1 MNGSLKFAAPIVLAL
16 AFTGCNAGGMSS
28 VPAQGDQSVAPTNQ
42 LALSL
47 QGRRACPD
55 AHTAGKMQ
63 CDAIVE
69 RESAIGPDVA
79 GWQPPSFQARYKL
92 PVTKGSGTI
101 VAIVDAFDNP
111 NVASDLAAYRTEFGL
126 GTANFTKYNQK
137 GQQKNYPVG
146 NAGWGTEIDL
156 DVEMVS
162 ASCPLCTIYLI
173 EANDNYTNNL
183 YAAEKEAVKLGATIV
198 SNSYSGGGGS
208 ASGGAFDHKGVT
220 YLASAGDSGY
230 GICDPADYSTVV
242 SVGGTVLSMSG
253 SPPAYNEMVWPNSGG
268 GCSVVAKPSWQ
279 HDPKCSKRTAN
290 DTAAVAAGVALYD
303 TYQSHG
309 WGTVGGT
316 SVSSPLVAGMYA
328 LAGNSTNQDGGKNI
342 WSLKKKKNNKDFN
355 YISSGKV
362 INCPAS
368 LLGTYLCGAGT
379 NQYGRYSGPDG
390 WGSPKGVG
398 GL

>member
-1 MNGSLKFAAPIVLAL
+1 MCERILKVCGADCIGVRIYGLQRRRYVQRSSPRRPIGRSHESAC
-16 AFTGCNAGGMSS
+16 AE
-28 VPAQGDQSVAPTNQ
+28 
-42 LALSL
+42 SL

-230 GICDPADYSTVV
+230 GMRRSGRLQYRRFGRWNRALHERFTAGLQRDGLAAIAAAAARSLRSLPGSTIR
-242 SVGGTVLSMSG
+242 SAANAPQTTPLR
-253 SPPAYNEMVWPNSGG
+253 SPRALPYTTLIS
-268 GCSVVAKPSWQ
+268 
-279 HDPKCSKRTAN
+279 RTAGVRS
-290 DTAAVAAGVALYD
+290 AARAFRRRWLPACTRLRATRRTKMAAR
-303 TYQSHG
+303 
-309 WGTVGGT
+309 T
-316 SVSSPLVAGMYA
+316 SGRSRKRRTTRT
-328 LAGNSTNQDGGKNI
+328 STT
-342 WSLKKKKNNKDFN
+342 SR
-355 YISSGKV
+355 
-362 INCPAS
+362 A
-368 LLGTYLCGAGT
+368 A
-379 NQYGRYSGPDG
+379 R
-390 WGSPKGVG
+390 
-398 GL
+398 